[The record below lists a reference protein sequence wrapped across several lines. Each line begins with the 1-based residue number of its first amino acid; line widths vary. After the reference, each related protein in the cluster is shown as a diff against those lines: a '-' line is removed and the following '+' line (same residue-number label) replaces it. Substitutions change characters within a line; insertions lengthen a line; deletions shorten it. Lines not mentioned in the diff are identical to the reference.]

1 MTAAN
6 PTRSERHERGFT
18 LLELLLA
25 IVILGLLTATVYGS
39 LSRTLSSQRHAEER
53 AELYSAGRQALMR
66 LASDIESALPAS
78 ALGGRIY
85 FRGTHGIGQAP
96 EIHLVAMNRGGY
108 GFNRV
113 RPGRV
118 LIVYSLTPLPNRRG
132 QYALLREEYLYKTLL
147 DRVDGVEQNL
157 DTSPYGAEDAEEDA
171 MPTEQASYLLEC
183 PEFAD
188 DLDLPGAC
196 LPVVALTF
204 RYFDEVV
211 GDWREEWDDSQEAM
225 LGRLPAAVEI
235 TLVLADEDGGEHPF
249 YTVVDL
255 PLARGQPT
263 PQPGSAQVAG
273 SGTGTEDSEGGEGA
287 GANE

>member
-1 MTAAN
+1 MTAATPN
-6 PTRSERHERGFT
+6 CSERRAERGFT

-25 IVILGLLTATVYGS
+25 VVILGLLTATVYGA
-39 LSRTLSSQRHAEER
+39 LARTLTTQRHAEER
-53 AELYSAGRQALMR
+53 AELYSAGRQALLR
-66 LASDIESALPAS
+66 IAGDIEAALPAS

-85 FRGTHGIGQAP
+85 FRGTHGLGEAP

-118 LIVYSLTPLPNRRG
+118 LIVYSLAPLPNRRG
-132 QYALLREEYLYKTLL
+132 QYALLREEYLYKALL
-147 DRVDGVEQNL
+147 DRVDGIEQEL
-157 DTSPYGAEDAEEDA
+157 DTSLFGEEEDSA
-171 MPTEQASYLLEC
+171 PTEQASFLLEC
-183 PEFAD
+183 PDFAD
-188 DLDLPGAC
+188 ELDLPGTC
-196 LPVVALTF
+196 TPVIGLTF

-211 GDWREEWDDSQEAM
+211 GDWREEWDDSQEDM

-235 TLVLADEDGGEHPF
+235 TLVLADENGGEHPF

-263 PQPGSAQVAG
+263 PRPGGAAD
-273 SGTGTEDSEGGEGA
+273 TGGDPDDDGEDEGEDDPD
-287 GANE
+287 E